1 MTATLKTTPRTR
13 HGLIALLAIRQGVA
27 IRKRREREAA
37 ERAAKG
43 DPDAEAPPKKK
54 KRGWFG

>member
-1 MTATLKTTPRTR
+1 MTATLKKAPRTR
-13 HGLIALLAIRQGVA
+13 QSLIALLAIRQGVA

-37 ERAAKG
+37 EREAREK
-43 DPDAEAPPKKK
+43 PDADAPARKK